1 MRALLA
7 ALAAAF
13 LLSAPVN
20 AQMLQGQ
27 CVKSDILKKWL
38 ADVHAEY
45 PVTSGMVQGF
55 VFVVYGNDKTR
66 TWTIVRFSP
75 RGIGCIMADG
85 NELNR
90 FKPPTVIPVPKAKS
104 RRAR

>member
-13 LLSAPVN
+13 LVSAPVH

-38 ADVHAEY
+38 ADQHAEY
-45 PVTSGMVQGF
+45 PVWSGMVRDIA
-55 VFVVYGNDKTR
+55 VVIYGNDKTR

-75 RGIGCIMADG
+75 LGIACVIADG
-85 NELNR
+85 NEMNR
-90 FKPPTVIPVPKAKS
+90 FKPPTVIPVPKTKG
-104 RRAR
+104 RKT